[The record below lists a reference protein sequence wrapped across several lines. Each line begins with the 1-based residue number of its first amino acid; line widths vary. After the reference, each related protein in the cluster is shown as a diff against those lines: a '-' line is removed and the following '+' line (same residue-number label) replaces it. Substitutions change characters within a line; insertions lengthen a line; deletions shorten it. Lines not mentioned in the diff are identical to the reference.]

1 MPSPSFKFVYEPIK
15 LVYIQHKPYVILQTI
30 CISRG
35 SLSIGKSQ
43 FFTGYCLV
51 QFGSTMSRTNIGELQ
66 QKWFCFCEWWSFKAL
81 ATAIIVEK
89 MSYPLVMTDIAIE
102 NDHL

>member
-15 LVYIQHKPYVILQTI
+15 LVYIQHKPYFTNNLYLQ
-30 CISRG
+30 G
-35 SLSIGKSQ
+35 FPSIGKSQ

-66 QKWFCFCEWWSFKAL
+66 QKGFCFCEWWSFKAL

-89 MSYPLVMTDIAIE
+89 MSYPLVMTNIAIE